1 MTNAPSAC
9 VISWM
14 NEDCHDVPARP
25 SCHRGAN
32 RFEFEISH
40 DRTDASSDLLVR
52 VRTCTYA
59 YECRGAGEVYT
70 SNREVL
76 PIFFPGR
83 VVYGSVVCTAPHRP
97 GGVYILCI
105 PVEVYRSVLYSYTLL
120 YFHFFWLLISTLLP
134 YLYVVPVQYSY

>member
-1 MTNAPSAC
+1 MMSLRVLR
-9 VISWM
+9 VIEGQIDSNSKFRTIALTRLLIFWYAY
-14 NEDCHDVPARP
+14 VP
-25 SCHRGAN
+25 
-32 RFEFEISH
+32 
-40 DRTDASSDLLVR
+40 
-52 VRTCTYA
+52 VRTRTSV
-59 YECRGAGEVYT
+59 RGAGEVYT